1 MSLIFNEMNKKNES
15 FFIEIN
21 TKSNFEL
28 NYGKDNTYL
37 DKLFAKEGLEKE
49 IEFNLDFNLINE
61 YLNSLFTDCNF
72 DPFLT
77 SLYISKNII
86 SNQSKK
92 LRKEIYKD
100 LDNFFQNSKQI
111 IPNFTAFI
119 TKYFRVIGYTFCY
132 IYEQL
137 KKYNIE
143 NLQKLSDEI
152 NQAIENKINI
162 YDEYINFVLTRNNW
176 YNNSSLISFV
186 NKNKNKYKLPCEL
199 LLLIN
204 YFKNIYTLEIDYEN
218 LILNDNDF
226 LLLTITLINIDLIYK
241 KVNYI
246 KLNFI
251 NSSFQKDIYSRYF
264 RLEKD
269 SISYTNKYIKY
280 FNFIKEKN
288 FFSKEKHFNR
298 DFHCQQKN
306 NDLEKEDNLDNN
318 EEENNFT
325 SDLMNEK
332 ININEIIIK
341 YKNFLSLILITFH
354 CVQKFINMT
363 KFDLIINES
372 YSNEFKFLFKKY
384 CFLNPS
390 SSFNLVN
397 FLQMKDDIK
406 NLNLELNFID
416 SITTYKLLEFIHKN
430 KSISELQ
437 ISFFSSEV
445 SYIHQ
450 AIYKLYCQQ
459 KEFKKDNK
467 MNYISEPETN
477 YLNKMLQ
484 NFERNL
490 SLLFDI
496 IVSKK
501 NLSKLILYF
510 DIPPILINNQLYTIL
525 ILKFIINILFLID
538 DNNNYSLH
546 ILTIFS
552 PDISLDKDNC
562 PIIDDYF
569 EELDTYKNN
578 ETLIELNLKVQ
589 INKIVNINKLVSAK
603 LIILN
608 IGDFDL
614 ISLEI
619 FIKYLISYKFSSIS
633 NLKKLSIGL
642 SKSII
647 KFFPKINSI
656 ISKLYSI
663 KISSLLELN
672 IITNIIIDSKEN
684 YLKLLSNLKYHW
696 ISLSNIILNDESKYI
711 IEDNKEFRN
720 KIKYL
725 ELNFEEEMIINNRK
739 TNKAIECYWILKYLF
754 INKYKIINEIDKITY
769 GIFKYLN
776 YEGKM
781 TITHY

>member
-61 YLNSLFTDCNF
+61 YLNSLFIDCNF

-119 TKYFRVIGYTFCY
+119 TKYFRAIGYTFCY

-176 YNNSSLISFV
+176 HNNSSLISFV

-306 NDLEKEDNLDNN
+306 NDLEKEDNFDDN

-363 KFDLIINES
+363 KFDLIINEN

-390 SSFNLVN
+390 SSFNLIN
-397 FLQMKDDIK
+397 FLQMKDNIK

-459 KEFKKDNK
+459 KEFKKENK
-467 MNYISEPETN
+467 MNYISEPESN

-538 DNNNYSLH
+538 DNNYSLH

-619 FIKYLISYKFSSIS
+619 FIKYLNSYKFSSIS

-656 ISKLYSI
+656 ISKLYAI

-672 IITNIIIDSKEN
+672 LITNIIIDSKEN

-725 ELNFEEEMIINNRK
+725 ELNFEEEIIINNRK

-769 GIFKYLN
+769 EIFKYLN

>member
-1 MSLIFNEMNKKNES
+1 M
-15 FFIEIN
+15 
-21 TKSNFEL
+21 
-28 NYGKDNTYL
+28 
-37 DKLFAKEGLEKE
+37 
-49 IEFNLDFNLINE
+49 
-61 YLNSLFTDCNF
+61 
-72 DPFLT
+72 
-77 SLYISKNII
+77 
-86 SNQSKK
+86 
-92 LRKEIYKD
+92 
-100 LDNFFQNSKQI
+100 
-111 IPNFTAFI
+111 
-119 TKYFRVIGYTFCY
+119 
-132 IYEQL
+132 
-137 KKYNIE
+137 
-143 NLQKLSDEI
+143 
-152 NQAIENKINI
+152 
-162 YDEYINFVLTRNNW
+162 
-176 YNNSSLISFV
+176 
-186 NKNKNKYKLPCEL
+186 
-199 LLLIN
+199 
-204 YFKNIYTLEIDYEN
+204 
-218 LILNDNDF
+218 
-226 LLLTITLINIDLIYK
+226 
-241 KVNYI
+241 NYI

-269 SISYTNKYIKY
+269 SINYTNKYIKY

-298 DFHCQQKN
+298 DFLCQQKN
-306 NDLEKEDNLDNN
+306 NDLEKEDNFDNN

-363 KFDLIINES
+363 KFDLIINEN

-390 SSFNLVN
+390 SSFNLIN
-397 FLQMKDDIK
+397 FLQMKDNIK

-459 KEFKKDNK
+459 KEFKKENK
-467 MNYISEPETN
+467 MNYISEPESN

-538 DNNNYSLH
+538 DNNYSLH
-546 ILTIFS
+546 IITIFS

-656 ISKLYSI
+656 ISKLYAI